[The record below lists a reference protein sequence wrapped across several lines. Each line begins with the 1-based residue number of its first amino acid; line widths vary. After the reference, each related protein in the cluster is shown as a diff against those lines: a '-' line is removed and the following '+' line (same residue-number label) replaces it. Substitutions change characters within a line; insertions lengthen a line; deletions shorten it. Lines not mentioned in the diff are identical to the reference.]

1 MADRYLWHVTVTTGH
16 SRKSYRSE
24 IQPQAIQVCRDLLEQ
39 MKDGARVAIPGVSGY
54 FVSGRLTGKCASFS
68 VYAGGTLLLSFAV
81 AENERCG
88 QALWKGL
95 HNVEGLATQT
105 DPEKQP
111 RAPWLGVALAEG
123 IALYPQAA
131 GFLGDFERC
140 IGWALLE
147 SLELMQNNPSPSS
160 F

>member
-1 MADRYLWHVTVTTGH
+1 MPKHNNDRWLWHTTVTTGH
-16 SRKSYRSE
+16 TRKSYRSE
-24 IQPQAIQVCRDLLEQ
+24 IQPHAMAVCKDLLEQ
-39 MKDGARVAIPGVSGY
+39 LKDGGRVEVPGFSGY
-54 FVSGRLTGKCASFS
+54 FIQGRLLGKCASFS

-95 HNVEGLATQT
+95 HNVEGVPCAT

-131 GFLGDFERC
+131 SWCADFERV
-140 IGWALLE
+140 IAHAFLDGIR
-147 SLELMQNNPSPSS
+147 NGGNG
-160 F
+160 

>member
-1 MADRYLWHVTVTTGH
+1 VKPEDRYLYHVTVTTGH

-24 IQPQAIQVCRDLLEQ
+24 IHQHAIDFCKELLQ
-39 MKDGARVAIPGVSGY
+39 KLKDGARVAIPGCAGY
-54 FVSGRLTGKCASFS
+54 FVQGWLRGKCASFS
-68 VYAGGTLLLSFAV
+68 VYAGGTLVLSFAV

-95 HNVEGLATQT
+95 HNVEGLRTKT
-105 DPEKQP
+105 DPETQP

-131 GFLGDFERC
+131 HWLGDFERC
-140 IGWALLE
+140 IGHAFLE
-147 SLELMQNNPSPSS
+147 TPAERHDG
-160 F
+160 